1 MALTMDWKKYQS
13 ICFLAIRRKCMTF
26 QGKPQNSSPLS
37 PVPTVWKK
45 LLSNSAIIDEH
56 YNTKAALNNAI
67 VTDIYHIIILHLCHA
82 IMLMLI

>member
-1 MALTMDWKKYQS
+1 MHDISRLAKKFQS
-13 ICFLAIRRKCMTF
+13 LV
-26 QGKPQNSSPLS
+26 SS
-37 PVPTVWKK
+37 VNKKK